1 MNNPRIYIAIATFHP
16 IIGGSETMALV
27 QARILRERGY
37 EATIITF
44 HHFKASL
51 SNEEMEGVPIIRIA
65 GMLLGDREKLPRLL
79 QRLLYVLALVV
90 MGWTLWLHRRNYDV
104 LHVYQLNLLALP
116 TALACRFSGKPMI
129 LAVQSAGLESVA
141 SFKNSRSLVAG
152 QLDATA
158 PWLQVTGKTKVG
170 GDLADL
176 ERFGKPVVRFTNWLL
191 LQIQVILVVLSSRMK
206 SYLVAH
212 DFHIPEIQLIPN
224 GVDITRFTPT
234 LVDTS
239 LNERTKVVVCVSRL
253 SYEKGV
259 DVLLQAW
266 NLVRQQLPTFSGP
279 RLIIVGNGE
288 IQTQLE
294 CMAKALGIEDSVEFL
309 GVQSDIAAQLHRG
322 DLAVLPSRV
331 EGMPVALLEEMA
343 CGLPCV
349 ATRVSGSEDIIQHGV
364 NGLLVEPEDY
374 QGMAQA
380 LLTLLRDPD
389 LSLKYGH
396 AARSTIEQHYSL
408 PQTMDAFIE
417 LYQRVIDAKS
427 KRMNSNLESSTLNL
441 REDTYR

>member
-1 MNNPRIYIAIATFHP
+1 
-16 IIGGSETMALV
+16 
-27 QARILRERGY
+27 
-37 EATIITF
+37 
-44 HHFKASL
+44 
-51 SNEEMEGVPIIRIA
+51 
-65 GMLLGDREKLPRLL
+65 
-79 QRLLYVLALVV
+79 
-90 MGWTLWLHRRNYDV
+90 
-104 LHVYQLNLLALP
+104 
-116 TALACRFSGKPMI
+116 
-129 LAVQSAGLESVA
+129 
-141 SFKNSRSLVAG
+141 
-152 QLDATA
+152 
-158 PWLQVTGKTKVG
+158 
-170 GDLADL
+170 
-176 ERFGKPVVRFTNWLL
+176 
-191 LQIQVILVVLSSRMK
+191 MK

>member
-1 MNNPRIYIAIATFHP
+1 LKNPRIYIAIATFHP
-16 IIGGSETMALV
+16 IIGGSETMALL

-44 HHFKASL
+44 HHYKASL

-65 GMLLGDREKLPRLL
+65 GVLLGDREKLPRLL

-104 LHVYQLNLLALP
+104 LHVYQLNLLAIP

-129 LAVQSAGLESVA
+129 LAVQSAGFESA
-141 SFKNSRSLVAG
+141 DSFKTSRSLVVG
-152 QLDATA
+152 ELNATA
-158 PWLQVTGKTKVG
+158 PWLQVIGKTKVG

-191 LQIQVILVVLSSRMK
+191 LQIPVVIVVLSSRMK
-206 SYLVAH
+206 RYLEAH
-212 DFHIPEIQLIPN
+212 DFHMPDVQLIPN
-224 GVDITRFTPT
+224 GVDITRFTPIQ
-234 LVDTS
+234 LDTS
-239 LNERTKVVVCVSRL
+239 LNKRAKVVVCVSRL

-266 NLVRQQLPTFSGP
+266 KLVKQELPTTSDT

-294 CMAKALGIEDSVEFL
+294 YMAKALGIEDSVEFM
-309 GVQSDIAAQLHRG
+309 GVRSDIEAQLHRG
-322 DLAVLPSRV
+322 ELAVLPSRV
-331 EGMPVALLEEMA
+331 EGMPVALLEAMA

-349 ATRVSGSEDIIQHGV
+349 ATRVSGSEDIIQNGV
-364 NGLLVEPEDY
+364 NGLLVESEDY
-374 QGMAQA
+374 QGMALA
-380 LLTLLRDPD
+380 LLTLLRDST
-389 LSLKYGH
+389 LSLKFGH
-396 AARSTIEQHYSL
+396 AARTTIEQHYSL
-408 PQTMDAFIE
+408 QQTMDAFIG
-417 LYQRVIDAKS
+417 LYQRVSGFKS
-427 KRMNSNLESSTLNL
+427 KRMNSNLESSTLSL
-441 REDTYR
+441 REDM